1 MKKSKTSGQKRGFV
15 AGLVT
20 ALALCACVTASLAA
34 TGAVQFNQMELSLN
48 GGTLLPKGEN
58 LTTESGASIPSSIL
72 YTDEQ
77 GGGTTYIP
85 IRVLTEKLGWETVW
99 DGEQGALDVRLTGD
113 LALSLMS
120 LNQAGKTW
128 VGLMEEVEPVQPQ
141 DGHKLLDQA
150 EHSGT
155 QPYWHSFQDLDL
167 EKGTCLSIT
176 VTNSG
181 SAPVQFDLGF
191 GTSAQAF
198 TSDATQVP
206 AGETVTRTVKL
217 LSQEAVN
224 EKLLSIR
231 LRGAEGTD
239 HTLDLT
245 VDAVQF
251 DG

>member
-1 MKKSKTSGQKRGFV
+1 MKKSRTGGQRGAFL

-34 TGAVQFNQMELSLN
+34 TGAVQFNQLEVSLN
-48 GGTLLPKGEN
+48 GGTLLPRGEN

-85 IRVLTEKLGWETVW
+85 IRVLTEKLDWDTVW
-99 DGEQGALDVRLTGD
+99 DGQQGSLDVRLTGD
-113 LALSLMS
+113 LALGLMS

-128 VGLMEEVEPVQPQ
+128 AGLMEEVEPVPTQE
-141 DGHKLLDQA
+141 GHALLDQV

-155 QPYWHSFQDLDL
+155 QPYWHSFDNLDL
-167 EKGTCLSIT
+167 EDGAYLSVT
-176 VTNSG
+176 VTNRG
-181 SAPVQFDLGF
+181 SAPVRFDLGF
-191 GTSAQAF
+191 GTSAQEF
-198 TSDATQVP
+198 THDSTQVP

-224 EKLLSIR
+224 EKLLSIQ
-231 LRGAEGTD
+231 LGGAEGTD
-239 HTLDLT
+239 HPLDLT

-251 DG
+251 DR